1 MGGDEEIMELLWHN
15 GQVVMQSQNQRSK
28 KPDTGGIEPTRPS
41 DHVFMHE
48 DEMASWLQYPL
59 DDNPLENYMYG
70 TSTGLIPAM
79 VPTVPVTVAPTSLPP
94 PQPIPSRPPVP
105 PYRRLEFEQKYTS
118 FGHFTR
124 PSWSKIT
131 SESRASRVSEKP
143 AAGREMETCEM
154 SVTSSGGSGGS
165 ASMEPLSEKP
175 PPVTDERKRKGVGAD
190 DNEGHSKCF
199 SGSMVSCL
207 LAP

>member
-28 KPDTGGIEPTRPS
+28 KPDTGEIEPTRTS

-48 DEMASWLQYPL
+48 DETASWLQYPL

-70 TSTGLIPAM
+70 TGTDLIP
-79 VPTVPVTVAPTSLPP
+79 SLPP
-94 PQPIPSRPPVP
+94 PQPIPSRPLVP
-105 PYRRLEFEQKYTS
+105 PNRCLEVEQKYTS

-190 DNEGHSKCF
+190 DNEGHSK
-199 SGSMVSCL
+199 VNN
-207 LAP
+207 